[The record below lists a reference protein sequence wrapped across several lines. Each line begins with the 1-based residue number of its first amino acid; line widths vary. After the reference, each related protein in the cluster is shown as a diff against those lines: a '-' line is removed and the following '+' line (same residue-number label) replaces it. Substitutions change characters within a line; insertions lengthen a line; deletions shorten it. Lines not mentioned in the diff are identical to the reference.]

1 MPMKMA
7 RASEQDLEVA
17 QQTASFIESL
27 QKEWVPEAMDS
38 DNDVF
43 DIEDPEQCQQ
53 VLRKLLEIN
62 DRGSLFRV
70 TFGMLVL
77 LDPAN
82 KLIDPDA
89 DTLEPHPDVTRLQA
103 ENAAL
108 QQRLTIAD
116 QRVNDLTTLAKQA
129 YMEGW
134 ELGWV
139 ERHTDANNE
148 KRVSP
153 WAPPRNVMEREW
165 LTSEAYTELKGIS

>member
-1 MPMKMA
+1 MGYRDNAMPIKMA

-43 DIEDPEQCQQ
+43 DIEDSEQCQQ

-62 DRGSLFRV
+62 DRGSIFRV

-82 KLIDPDA
+82 KLLDPDA
-89 DTLEPHPDVTRLQA
+89 ETLEPHPEV
-103 ENAAL
+103 AAL
-108 QQRLTIAD
+108 LTNAQAAAKKLRSAQICHPRAVETLVDEARQILAPYLPTGWPEQR
-116 QRVNDLTTLAKQA
+116 
-129 YMEGW
+129 
-134 ELGWV
+134 
-139 ERHTDANNE
+139 
-148 KRVSP
+148 
-153 WAPPRNVMEREW
+153 
-165 LTSEAYTELKGIS
+165 EAS